1 MVKFPHSSWATYVV
15 LPGVLVTEG
24 WNKDGKGKHHI
35 SAAQG
40 STCSFRAANSKGVAC
55 LASVI
60 TFSLSARAWRRR
72 RTTSKCPAKAAMCK
86 GVVPWSVP
94 EFRTVYDFKKLEGC
108 LFKLI
113 YLTSVSFIYYQ
124 NIQAFSL
131 SITSSAPK
139 PSHVWAI
146 LRWGWRNKTTSR
158 SKCIYITQLHQ
169 EQNTL

>member
-1 MVKFPHSSWATYVV
+1 MMVDLSATLGPSTSGEISPLKLSHLCGTSWSFGHCIRV
-15 LPGVLVTEG
+15 EQR
-24 WNKDGKGKHHI
+24 WKREKHI

-113 YLTSVSFIYYQ
+113 
-124 NIQAFSL
+124 
-131 SITSSAPK
+131 
-139 PSHVWAI
+139 
-146 LRWGWRNKTTSR
+146 
-158 SKCIYITQLHQ
+158 
-169 EQNTL
+169 